1 MIRNFLFWTATCLFA
16 VCAVSSCESSDD
28 DDGSTVSA
36 AFSIT
41 VSDVTASAA
50 TVEFSTA
57 QEGVTAYLVA
67 GPVPVSEFEY
77 AGRDAIDRL
86 AFIQEHGE
94 TAEAPYLKT
103 IGDLAAC
110 PTDMLES
117 LMGKLGTQLHEYAC
131 GLDASPVRSRY
142 DRETVKSVGNG
153 TTFPQ
158 NLTTWEQVRGGIAVL
173 ADSVATRLRRYG
185 LYAGGVQV
193 TVRDPAFRDRSRQT
207 QLSTPTHLIRDI
219 TAAALELTGQLW
231 KPPSGIRS
239 SERVIPQ

>member
-103 IGDLAAC
+103 IGDLAANE
-110 PTDMLES
+110 TYS
-117 LMGKLGTQLHEYAC
+117 IGAV
-131 GLDASPVRSRY
+131 GLDAAGTVITAPVFERFSTEYASAAVDASFEQNPDGSYTFTGTIIPNAYTASYRY
-142 DRETVKSVGNG
+142 LFDSKHNDASNEELQAMLEAGGEGIETGKGEK
-153 TTFPQ
+153 T
-158 NLTTWEQVRGGIAVL
+158 I
-173 ADSVATRLRRYG
+173 TRLG
-185 LYAGGVQV
+185 
-193 TVRDPAFRDRSRQT
+193 
-207 QLSTPTHLIRDI
+207 
-219 TAAALELTGQLW
+219 
-231 KPPSGIRS
+231 
-239 SERVIPQ
+239 